1 MPWTLYR
8 YILREM
14 LKLLIL
20 SSAVLVTVISVAA
33 AVRPLSEGLIGP
45 LSLIKFVAYTA
56 PTMLTFALPFA
67 GAFAAT
73 LVFLRMAGDNEITA
87 CSASGISYAGILL
100 PVLALGLVLTMGL
113 FYASNFVMP
122 WFYREASRTVQTDL
136 ITALVAQLDKRQ
148 PYTLGKDKVVIYADR
163 AEQHAITD
171 AIAEKVGGSVRPSKL
186 IVLQGVALGMLDDEG
201 HMRSDATARQANLLV
216 FNDPDTD
223 ASWVTILLE
232 QAMYFD
238 ATQGTLGYL
247 ERSVAPTI
255 DIPSPFRD
263 HVEFLDLPRLR
274 RLRVEPDG
282 FDEVRRQTRELVDA
296 VTRER
301 LLEAVIQSL
310 RQGPQRVVTLM
321 SPRTGERFLIR
332 APHVRR
338 KENELLL
345 TSEGDQ
351 RVTIEQEQQGQI
363 KRRYE
368 AVQATM
374 RIDEDS
380 QGEEPT
386 LLMKL
391 SEVRVWDVRAADVL
405 AEHETY
411 NTLPAMTWP
420 TKMLG
425 KPRDEI
431 LSAEI
436 LAEAQQPRY
445 QQGGNRG
452 RTVIAATRRLKSTL
466 TELGKRISAQL
477 HSRAASAVSCSL
489 LLLLGS
495 VLSMK
500 MKQQMP
506 LVVYFWSFMLAIV
519 TLVIIYTGNNLVQ
532 SEDLPLAACLGVLWL
547 GNVLLAVVTGT
558 VYCRLAR
565 N

>member
-1 MPWTLYR
+1 MPWTIYR

-20 SSAVLVTVISVAA
+20 SSGVLVTVISVAA

-45 LSLIKFVAYTA
+45 LSLIKFVSYTA

-148 PYTLGKDKVVIYADR
+148 PYVLGRDKVVIYADR
-163 AEQHAITD
+163 AEQHEVTPEL
-171 AIAEKVGGSVRPSKL
+171 AEKVGSDIPPSKL
-186 IVLQGVALGMLDDEG
+186 IVLQGVAVGELDDEG
-201 HMRSDATARQANLLV
+201 RMRSDGTGRKALLLV
-216 FNDPDTD
+216 FNDPDSDTY
-223 ASWVTILLE
+223 WVRIQPE

-238 ATQGTLGYL
+238 AASGRLGYI
-247 ERSVAPTI
+247 EKYTRTI
-255 DIPSPFRD
+255 EIPSPFRD
-263 HVEFLDLPRLR
+263 HVEFLDLRRLR
-274 RLRVEPDG
+274 QLRVEPDG
-282 FDEVRRQTRELVDA
+282 FDEVRRQTRELIDA
-296 VTRER
+296 MTQER
-301 LLEAVIQSL
+301 LLEAVIQGL
-310 RQGPQRVVTLM
+310 RQGPQRVVALK
-321 SPRTGERFLIR
+321 SPLTDERFLIR

-338 KENELLL
+338 MENELLL
-345 TSEGDQ
+345 TGEGDR
-351 RVTIEQEQQGQI
+351 RVTIEQESAGQV

-368 AVQATM
+368 AVQAVM
-374 RIDEDS
+374 RINEDS
-380 QGEEPT
+380 QSEEPT
-386 LLMKL
+386 LLVKL
-391 SEVRVWDVRAADVL
+391 SEVRVWDVRSADMA
-405 AEHETY
+405 AEHATY

-431 LSAEI
+431 LSDEI

-452 RTVIAATRRLKSTL
+452 RTVIAAARRLKSTRD
-466 TELGKRISAQL
+466 ELAKRISAQL
-477 HSRAASAVSCSL
+477 HSRAASAVACTL
-489 LLLLGS
+489 LLLLGA

-547 GNVLLAVVTGT
+547 GNVLRAVVTGT